1 MTPLLH
7 NFAAACPGS
16 SFLAFP
22 TWYKYLP
29 QTYVNGQCNP
39 SLSSLNDIW
48 LVVAAVIEIL
58 LRVAAIA
65 AVAMVIYGAV
75 SYITSQGEPDSTK
88 RAQGTIINSL
98 VGLLIAVMAAAFVQ
112 FIAGSFNG

>member
-16 SFLAFP
+16 SFLSFP

-39 SLSSLNDIW
+39 ALTSLSDVW
-48 LVVAAVIEIL
+48 LIVAAVIEIL

-65 AVAMVIYGAV
+65 AVAMVIYGGVTYA
-75 SYITSQGEPDSTK
+75 TSQGEPDKTS

-98 VGLLIAVMAAAFVQ
+98 VGLLIAVLAAAFVQ
-112 FIAGSFNG
+112 FIAGRFNG